1 MQVLWTGLYVH
12 VDKPGSIIEQI
23 KYAAAVDMQSSSAN
37 ELLNSQQ
44 TQEQN
49 PQILCIRSTY
59 LHSCCSQRGNKNK
72 KDYLNVHTL

>member
-37 ELLNSQQ
+37 ELLNSKQ
-44 TQEQN
+44 TQE
-49 PQILCIRSTY
+49 
-59 LHSCCSQRGNKNK
+59 
-72 KDYLNVHTL
+72 